1 MRIAG
6 YVRQTPGLK
15 DPDTAFAQS
24 ERVRRWV
31 RDTGNELVSVCQDNH
46 ASASP
51 SDRPGFKA
59 LLDIVRNGNADA
71 VLVASL
77 SSLSPDKIHQEL
89 MVADLRAAGVTVIA
103 TDEDDLEVLRTAGD
117 DHARMVVRDVVAK
130 LDEYRRAFGLSS
142 DAEPTVVPSRTNT
155 DTGQERKAV
164 VVELI
169 VPTGSD

>member
-1 MRIAG
+1 
-6 YVRQTPGLK
+6 
-15 DPDTAFAQS
+15 
-24 ERVRRWV
+24 
-31 RDTGNELVSVCQDNH
+31 
-46 ASASP
+46 
-51 SDRPGFKA
+51 
-59 LLDIVRNGNADA
+59 VRNGNADA

-142 DAEPTVVPSRTNT
+142 DTEPTVVPSRTNT